1 VIRVSEIVSK
11 AHIAMNDSGYIAV
24 YGSYYAE
31 GGTKSEA
38 LVKLLDEINAE
49 RGFKNLQKRR
59 MKKRV
64 FWNSISMN

>member
-1 VIRVSEIVSK
+1 
-11 AHIAMNDSGYIAV
+11 MNDSGYIAV
-24 YGSYYAE
+24 YGAYYAE

-38 LVKLLDEINAE
+38 LVNLLDEINAE
-49 RGFKNLQKRR
+49 RGYRDLRRR

>member
-1 VIRVSEIVSK
+1 MIRVSEIVNK
-11 AHIAMNDSGYIAV
+11 ARIAMNDSGYIAV

-31 GGTKSEA
+31 GGTRREA
-38 LVKLLDEINAE
+38 LANLLDEINVE
-49 RGFKNLQKRR
+49 RGYRDLRRR